1 MTSNTHSVQRNIA
14 GVLAVLTRS
23 ASALR
28 QKLGQAVSVWPVF
41 PMAQPKERASRRF
54 GIVLAWTAHRI
65 GEITKHSR
73 DFGMHHIAIFPF
85 VRWIRSIFTN
95 WKSLPLLPTE
105 GFFLHRGLHQGRTSH
120 PNHLFGESACALSPL
135 RNVKSTIADT
145 DAKQPLLTLL
155 TANPLEAVNRAVEAA
170 LDQPSC
176 GGFMRFT
183 CRKEEAKA

>member
-1 MTSNTHSVQRNIA
+1 MTSNTHSVQSNIA
-14 GVLAVLTRS
+14 AVLAVLTKS
-23 ASALR
+23 ASALC

-85 VRWIRSIFTN
+85 VRWIRSISTN
-95 WKSLPLLPTE
+95 SKCLLD
-105 GFFLHRGLHQGRTSH
+105 
-120 PNHLFGESACALSPL
+120 NSASTPSPL
-135 RNVKSTIADT
+135 TNARSTIADT
-145 DAKQPLLTLL
+145 DAKQPLDTLL
-155 TANPLEAVNRAVEAA
+155 TANPLEAVNRAVAAA
-170 LDQPSC
+170 LDQLGC
-176 GGFMRFT
+176 GGFMRFA